1 MQSSR
6 PNRGQRS
13 LPINISLCSPEVHR
27 HNTRTRFAQQPLA
40 LRLSVLERPIP
51 NILAVKFGPCRIM
64 SKADRSSPLQPGKSK
79 RSQNIWPI
87 ICNESRRRIS
97 APVPPAQVRVEIQL
111 VALLGSRCHLC
122 GRDGSHRPIRY
133 RRNATPHDHSALA
146 RVSNPFVV
154 VFTGVLLIA
163 LTVSE
168 WPDTRRGDRIKRP
181 VLAKT
186 NAAIEKH
193 FMTLAEKWTQLAR
206 ENGRR

>member
-1 MQSSR
+1 M
-6 PNRGQRS
+6 
-13 LPINISLCSPEVHR
+13 
-27 HNTRTRFAQQPLA
+27 PL
-40 LRLSVLERPIP
+40 R
-51 NILAVKFGPCRIM
+51 
-64 SKADRSSPLQPGKSK
+64 PGKSK

-133 RRNATPHDHSALA
+133 RRNATRHDHSALA

-154 VFTGVLLIA
+154 VFTGVFLIA

-168 WPDTRRGDRIKRP
+168 WPDTRRGDRIKRS

-193 FMTLAEKWTQLAR
+193 FMTLAAKRTQLAR
-206 ENGRR
+206 EKWSEVDHIQPALSPEELNFLHEEFLPPSSRKGRRECNA